1 MFHGPDKPLHKS
13 YIAMQRPQSSS
24 SRVDDELMQK
34 SYSALHNTTDPL
46 ERLRLMCLTRGSDGI
61 LALAR
66 VFRRLARDGSNK
78 LNKEQFDTE
87 ALFNSFDADNT
98 GCISLDKFLDRLRPP
113 MPESRRDIVA
123 QVFKNMDKSGH
134 GVITIDDIRKVYS
147 VNCSPRYKSG
157 EDTEDYTMNKFLANF
172 EGDDSVDGT
181 VTLEEFMN
189 YYSAISLSIDTD
201 CYFDLM
207 MRQAYKL

>member
-1 MFHGPDKPLHKS
+1 
-13 YIAMQRPQSSS
+13 MQRPQSNS

-34 SYSALHNTTDPL
+34 SHRALSNTTDPL
-46 ERLRLMCLTRGSDGI
+46 ERLRLMCLSRGSDGI
-61 LALAR
+61 LAIAR
-66 VFRRLARDGSNK
+66 VFRRMDHDGTKK
-78 LNKEQFDTE
+78 LNKEQFINGIKESGMDLNPNEIE
-87 ALFNSFDADNT
+87 ALFDSFDSDKT
-98 GCISLDKFLDRLRPP
+98 GCISLDKFIARLRPP
-113 MPESRRDIVA
+113 MSESRRDIVA
-123 QVFKNMDKSGH
+123 QVFKKLDKSGH
-134 GVITIDDIRKVYS
+134 GVLAIDDIRKIYS

-157 EDTEDYTMNKFLANF
+157 EDTADFTMNKFLANF

-189 YYSAISLSIDTD
+189 YYSAISVSIDTD